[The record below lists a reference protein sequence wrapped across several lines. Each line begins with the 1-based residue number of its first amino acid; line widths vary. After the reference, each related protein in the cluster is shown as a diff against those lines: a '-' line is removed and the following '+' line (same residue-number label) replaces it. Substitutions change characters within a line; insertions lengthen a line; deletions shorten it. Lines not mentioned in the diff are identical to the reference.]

1 MTESEMNYAQEPSGA
16 QFKQPEEPDEPEG
29 GINQPSD
36 EPWSNYPIDTLLIR
50 TESRTVHDIL
60 RRISQGAVIMDP
72 EFQRDFV
79 WSDDKQSKLI
89 ESVLMRIPLPVF
101 YLAED
106 RDGNLV
112 VVDGLQRLATFRHFV
127 TERQLRLKLPEQP
140 ELDKKKFE
148 ELPPRL
154 RNRVEDCQLTLYVID
169 SQVPEKARL
178 DIFDRVNSGEP
189 LTRQQM
195 RNALYQGAATDF
207 LKTQAQ
213 HHLFV
218 TVTGKSLNRK
228 KMFDREFVNRY
239 CAFSLTSYNDYR
251 DMDEFLARALET
263 INADPSLRQQLEEGL
278 HTSLSN
284 NQRAFGV
291 HAFRK
296 HRLGAER
303 RSVLNAS
310 LWDVMS
316 TGLAQIPSACIDESL
331 TEFRDAFY
339 SLLGD
344 PEFERS
350 ITYGPNTPKQVRHR
364 FEAAYT
370 MLSELFP
377 EANIA
382 GFTNA

>member
-1 MTESEMNYAQEPSGA
+1 MGHTR
-16 QFKQPEEPDEPEG
+16 QPTGNQSVDEEEPVEPEG

-36 EPWSNYPIDTLLIR
+36 EPWLDYPIDTLLIR

-72 EFQRDFV
+72 DFQRDFV
-79 WSDDKQSKLI
+79 WSDEKQSKLI

-106 RDGNLV
+106 RNGNLV
-112 VVDGLQRLATFRHFV
+112 VVDGLQRLATFRHFIA
-127 TERQLRLKLPEQP
+127 ENQLRLKLPDQP
-140 ELDKKKFE
+140 ELDKRKFD
-148 ELPPRL
+148 ELSPKL
-154 RNRVEDCQLTLYVID
+154 RNRIEDCQLTLYVID

-195 RNALYQGAATDF
+195 RNALYQGPATEF
-207 LKTQAQ
+207 LKDEAADD
-213 HHLFV
+213 LFV
-218 TVTGKSLNRK
+218 TVTGQSLNRK

-239 CAFSLTSYNDYR
+239 CAFSLRPYDSYR
-251 DMDEFLARALET
+251 DMDEFLAQALRD
-263 INADPSLRQQLEEGL
+263 INSDPDVCRGLSDGL
-278 HTSLSN
+278 HRSLLN

-316 TGLAQIPSACIDESL
+316 TGLARVPHDDLVDRLSD
-331 TEFRDAFY
+331 FHDAFFA
-339 SLLGD
+339 LLDD
-344 PEFERS
+344 PDFERS

-364 FEAAYT
+364 FSTAHA
-370 MLSELFP
+370 MLSQLFP
-377 EANIA
+377 ESDLA
-382 GFTNA
+382 

>member
-1 MTESEMNYAQEPSGA
+1 M
-16 QFKQPEEPDEPEG
+16 KDVQPPADDQYRCQEEPDEPEG

-72 EFQRDFV
+72 DFQRDFV
-79 WSDDKQSKLI
+79 WNDEKQSKLI

-106 RDGNLV
+106 RDGNLI
-112 VVDGLQRLATFRHFV
+112 VVDGLQRLATFRRFV
-127 TERQLRLKLPEQP
+127 AKKQFRLKLPDQP
-140 ELDKKKFE
+140 ELDKKRFE
-148 ELPPRL
+148 ELSPKL

-195 RNALYQGAATDF
+195 RNALYQGPATDF
-207 LKTQAQ
+207 LKKQAQ
-213 HHLFV
+213 YSLFE

-239 CAFSLTSYNDYR
+239 CAFSLTSYNEYR

-263 INADPSLRQQLEEGL
+263 INADPSICSQLERGL
-278 HTSLSN
+278 STSLKN
-284 NQRAFGV
+284 NQHAFGV

-296 HRLGAER
+296 HQPGAER

-316 TGLAQIPSACIDESL
+316 TGLAHVPQLLLKERL
-331 TEFRDAFY
+331 TDFQDAFY
-339 SLLGD
+339 DLLDD

-364 FEAAYT
+364 FDTAHL

-377 EANIA
+377 EMSIA
-382 GFTNA
+382 GFTQT